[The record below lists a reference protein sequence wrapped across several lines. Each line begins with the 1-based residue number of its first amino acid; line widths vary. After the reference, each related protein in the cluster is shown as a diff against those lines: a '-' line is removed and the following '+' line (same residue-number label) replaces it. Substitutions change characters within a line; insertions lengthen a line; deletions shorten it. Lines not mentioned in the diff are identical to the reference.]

1 MKDLSQVSSVD
12 LRMRLL
18 DALARLDASFR
29 DAADCYCELFRRGE
43 PTDFVSRG
51 LGLSL
56 FAVGHGKLVVGA
68 ALAFQHYPTLIA
80 EVAKLPAAE
89 QEKLAAGGLVRI
101 PKVNRAGEIVA
112 LRINAM
118 EMTAAQIRRR
128 FVGDGTVRTYAEQV
142 KLLENEPSG
151 AESKHRGEKL
161 DIRYDPKKEE
171 VIIGQIRVKVRDF
184 AHAIAKDFKVERRR
198 AKVDA

>member
-1 MKDLSQVSSVD
+1 MKDLSQVSSAE
-12 LRMRLL
+12 LRARLL
-18 DALARLDASFR
+18 GAIARLDASFQ
-29 DAADCYCELFRRGE
+29 DAAACYCELFRRGE
-43 PTDFVSRG
+43 KTDFVSRG

-56 FAVGHGKLVVGA
+56 FAVGQGKLVVAA

-80 EVAKLPAAE
+80 EVAKLPATE
-89 QEKLAAGGLVRI
+89 QEKLAAGGEVRI
-101 PKVNRAGEIVA
+101 PKVNRAGEIIGV
-112 LRINAM
+112 RVNAM
-118 EMTAAQIRRR
+118 EMTVAQIRRR

-161 DIRYDPKKEE
+161 DVRYDPKKEE
-171 VIIGQIRVKVRDF
+171 VIIGQIRVKVRDI
-184 AHAIAKDFKVERRR
+184 AHAIAGDFKVERQR